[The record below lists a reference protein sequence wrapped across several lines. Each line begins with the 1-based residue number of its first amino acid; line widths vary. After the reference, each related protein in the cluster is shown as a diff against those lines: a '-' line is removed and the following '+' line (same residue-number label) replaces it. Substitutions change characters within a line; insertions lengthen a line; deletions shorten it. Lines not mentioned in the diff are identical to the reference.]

1 MKKKCDSPSRRNLFI
16 MSAVPLIFIIV
27 FYLIPILGNVIAFKD
42 YKLGRGM
49 IKSDW
54 AGFSNIRFILESRDF
69 LNVLKNTVFYNT
81 VFTVL
86 GIAAALAAAVMVYNL
101 KSGRMKK
108 IYQAA
113 LIIPYLISWVF
124 AGEILNLIIGEN

>member
-1 MKKKCDSPSRRNLFI
+1 

-101 KSGRMKK
+101 KS
-108 IYQAA
+108 
-113 LIIPYLISWVF
+113 
-124 AGEILNLIIGEN
+124 